1 MSEVITYQLHISGP
15 DAPPMVAIPPGG
27 ISIGR
32 DAHSNDLVLSHPMIS
47 REHARIECS
56 LTGCQII
63 DRNSANGTKVN
74 GEKLVPNIAVSLM
87 PGSVIS
93 ISPFTLILQPVSAA
107 QELAPG
113 IKLNGADMADAA
125 ATPEK
130 TSQDSDAL
138 HLVDAAGPLPPDSPG
153 KEDLPLPFS
162 GDQSGPVDMFTESTR
177 LLHYLPAIYHTG
189 FLSRFLALFESIWTP
204 IEWTV
209 DNFDLYLDPG
219 TAPTDFLP
227 WLTQWFE
234 IIFDATWN
242 ERQRRIFLKEAHQL
256 YALRGTRLSLSRTL
270 KIYTG
275 CEPQIIDLVKDQEAF
290 TFSVI
295 LPVTAQD
302 VDKGLVEAIINACKP
317 AHTTYTLVYKGDQDE
332 ETNRHI
338 IRPL

>member
-32 DAHSNDLVLSHPMIS
+32 DAHSNDLVLSHPMVS
-47 REHARIECS
+47 REHARIDCS
-56 LTGCQII
+56 PTGCQII
-63 DRNSANGTKVN
+63 DRNSANGTTVN
-74 GEKLVPNIAVSLM
+74 GEKLVPDIAVSLM
-87 PGSVIS
+87 PGSLIS
-93 ISPFTLILQPVSAA
+93 ISPFTLILQIVPAL
-107 QELAPG
+107 QEFDRGAN
-113 IKLNGADMADAA
+113 LNGADSVDAA
-125 ATPEK
+125 AMPEK
-130 TSQDSDAL
+130 ALQLSDAL
-138 HLVDAAGPLPPDSPG
+138 SSVDAAGPPPPDWPG

-177 LLHYLPAIYHTG
+177 LLHYLPDIYHTG
-189 FLSRFLALFESIWTP
+189 FMSRFLALFESIWTP

-227 WLTQWFE
+227 WLNQWFE

-256 YALRGTRLSLSRTL
+256 YALRGTRWSLSRAL
-270 KIYTG
+270 QIYIG
-275 CEPQIIDLVKDQEAF
+275 GEPQIIDSGQDF

-295 LPVTAQD
+295 LPVAAQD
-302 VDKGLVEAIINACKP
+302 VDNELVEAIINAGKP
-317 AHTTYTLVYKGDQDE
+317 AHTTYTLVYKRGS
-332 ETNRHI
+332 R
-338 IRPL
+338 